1 MNKKRASKMITIIV
15 AIILL
20 QACSFFEKKIEYES
34 FVKALDEGDMGNV
47 MSASDDGYAYVKE
60 RIVDFTIETSGD
72 ENHYNTLYQ
81 TTEGIYN
88 LKEKLLYGKT
98 SQRITSKTI
107 DEKDRHKD
115 INYKEEEKYNT
126 NFMYQNGKVQGSA
139 SNLDVSPVKLIFNR
153 LHGVGKLQ
161 LKTGGNRKKLNEPNS
176 VGFTLT
182 EAQFQEI
189 INDKLKLQY
198 DKFGNTSI
206 VLNFNDSI
214 DNEKH
219 PMQITELT
227 ISIDYEKKNDEG
239 KMLTHSQQIYVYFSS
254 KKDNTETAKD
264 KYKEYKKEFSSIGNK
279 KK

>member
-1 MNKKRASKMITIIV
+1 MTKRLINKIIIMMV
-15 AIILL
+15 VMILL
-20 QACSFFEKKIEYES
+20 GACSFGEKKIDYEP
-34 FVKALDEGDMGNV
+34 FVKALDEGDMRKV
-47 MSASDDGYAYVKE
+47 MSASADGYAYVKE
-60 RIVDFTIETSGD
+60 RVVDFTIETNGD

-88 LKEKLLYGKT
+88 LKEKLLYGIT
-98 SQRITSKTI
+98 SQRITSKTK
-107 DEKDRHKD
+107 DEKDRHKNN
-115 INYKEEEKYNT
+115 NYKEEEKYNI
-126 NFMYQNGKVQGSA
+126 NFLYQNGKGQGSD
-139 SNLDVSPVKLIFNR
+139 SNLDVTPVKLIFNR
-153 LHGVGKLQ
+153 LQGVGDLKL
-161 LKTGGNRKKLNEPNS
+161 KAGGNRKKINEPNS

-198 DKFGNTSI
+198 DKFENASI

-227 ISIDYEKKNDEG
+227 ISIDYKRQNDEG

-254 KKDNTETAKD
+254 EKDNNQEAT
-264 KYKEYKKEFSSIGNK
+264 KEYVNYK
-279 KK
+279 KKYENNK

>member
-1 MNKKRASKMITIIV
+1 MTKRLINKIIIMMV
-15 AIILL
+15 VMILL
-20 QACSFFEKKIEYES
+20 GACSFGEKKIDYEP
-34 FVKALDEGDMGNV
+34 FVKALDEGDMRKA

-60 RIVDFTIETSGD
+60 RIVDFTIETNGD

-88 LKEKLLYGKT
+88 LKEKLLYGIT
-98 SQRITSKTI
+98 SQKITSKTKDI
-107 DEKDRHKD
+107 KDRHKD

-126 NFMYQNGKVQGSA
+126 NFMYKNGKVQGLD
-139 SNLDVSPVKLIFNR
+139 SNLDISPVKLIFNR
-153 LHGVGKLQ
+153 LQGVGNLKL
-161 LKTGGNRKKLNEPNS
+161 KADGNRKKFNEPNS

-198 DKFGNTSI
+198 NKFENASI

-227 ISIDYEKKNDEG
+227 ISIEYEKKNDEG

-254 KKDNTETAKD
+254 EKDNNQEAT
-264 KYKEYKKEFSSIGNK
+264 KEYVNCK
-279 KK
+279 KKYENNK

>member
-1 MNKKRASKMITIIV
+1 MTKRLINKIIIMMV
-15 AIILL
+15 VMILL
-20 QACSFFEKKIEYES
+20 GACSFGEKKIDYEP
-34 FVKALDEGDMGNV
+34 FVKALDEGDMRKA

-60 RIVDFTIETSGD
+60 RIVDFTIETNVD

-88 LKEKLLYGKT
+88 LKEKLLYGIT
-98 SQRITSKTI
+98 SQKITSKTKDI
-107 DEKDRHKD
+107 KDRHKD

-126 NFMYQNGKVQGSA
+126 NFMYKNGKVQGSD
-139 SNLDVSPVKLIFNR
+139 SNLDISPVKLIFNR
-153 LHGVGKLQ
+153 LQGVGNLKL
-161 LKTGGNRKKLNEPNS
+161 KADGNRKKFNEPNS

-198 DKFGNTSI
+198 NKFENASI

-227 ISIDYEKKNDEG
+227 ISIEYEKKNDEG

-254 KKDNTETAKD
+254 EKDNNQEAT
-264 KYKEYKKEFSSIGNK
+264 KEYVNCK
-279 KK
+279 KKYENNK

>member
-1 MNKKRASKMITIIV
+1 MTKRLINKIIIMMV
-15 AIILL
+15 VMILL
-20 QACSFFEKKIEYES
+20 GACSFGGKKIDYEP
-34 FVKALDEGDMGNV
+34 FVKALDEGDMRKV
-47 MSASDDGYAYVKE
+47 MSASADGYAYVKE
-60 RIVDFTIETSGD
+60 RVVDFTIETNGD

-88 LKEKLLYGKT
+88 LKEKLLYGIT
-98 SQRITSKTI
+98 SQRITSKTK
-107 DEKDRHKD
+107 DEKDRHKNN
-115 INYKEEEKYNT
+115 NYKEEEKYNI
-126 NFMYQNGKVQGSA
+126 NFLYQNGKGQGSD
-139 SNLDVSPVKLIFNR
+139 SNLDVTPVKLIFNR
-153 LHGVGKLQ
+153 LQGVGDLKL
-161 LKTGGNRKKLNEPNS
+161 KAGGNRKKINEPNS

-198 DKFGNTSI
+198 DKFENASI

-227 ISIDYEKKNDEG
+227 ISIDYKRQNDEG

-254 KKDNTETAKD
+254 EKDNNQEAT
-264 KYKEYKKEFSSIGNK
+264 KEYVNYK
-279 KK
+279 KKYENNK

>member
-1 MNKKRASKMITIIV
+1 MKLKKKVKVMIVVSIV
-15 AIILL
+15 ASLL
-20 QACSFFEKKIEYES
+20 SGCGFGEKQIDYKP
-34 FVKALDEGDMGNV
+34 FVKALDEGDMRKV

-60 RIVDFTIETSGD
+60 RVIDFTTEKNGD
-72 ENHYNTLYQ
+72 DRIHNTLYQ

-88 LKEKLLYGKT
+88 LKEKLLYGIT
-98 SQRITSKTI
+98 SQKITSKTKDI
-107 DEKDRHKD
+107 KDRHKD

-126 NFMYQNGKVQGSA
+126 NFMYKNGKLQGSD
-139 SNLDVSPVKLIFNR
+139 SNLDISPVKLIFNR
-153 LHGVGKLQ
+153 LQGVGNLKL
-161 LKTGGNRKKLNEPNS
+161 KADGNRKKFNEPNS

-198 DKFGNTSI
+198 NKFENASI

-254 KKDNTETAKD
+254 KKDNNQEA
-264 KYKEYKKEFSSIGNK
+264 KKEFVNYEKQYKNK
-279 KK
+279 

>member
-1 MNKKRASKMITIIV
+1 MKLKKKAKVMIVVSIV
-15 AIILL
+15 ASLL
-20 QACSFFEKKIEYES
+20 SGCGFGEKQIDYKP
-34 FVKALDEGDMGNV
+34 FVKALDEGDMGKV

-60 RIVDFTIETSGD
+60 RIVDFTIETNGD

-88 LKEKLLYGKT
+88 LNEKLLYGIT
-98 SQRITSKTI
+98 SQKITSKTKDI
-107 DEKDRHKD
+107 KDRHKD

-126 NFMYQNGKVQGSA
+126 NFMYKNGKVQGSD
-139 SNLDVSPVKLIFNR
+139 SNLDISPVKLIFNR
-153 LHGVGKLQ
+153 LQGVGNLKL
-161 LKTGGNRKKLNEPNS
+161 KADGNRKKFNEPNS

-189 INDKLKLQY
+189 INDKFKLQY
-198 DKFGNTSI
+198 NKFENASI

-254 KKDNTETAKD
+254 KKDNNQEA
-264 KYKEYKKEFSSIGNK
+264 KKEFVNYEKQYKNK
-279 KK
+279 

>member
-1 MNKKRASKMITIIV
+1 MKLKKKAKVMIVVSIV
-15 AIILL
+15 ASLL
-20 QACSFFEKKIEYES
+20 SGCGFGEKQIDYKP
-34 FVKALDEGDMGNV
+34 FVKALDEGDMRKV

-60 RIVDFTIETSGD
+60 RVIDFTTEKNGD
-72 ENHYNTLYQ
+72 DRIHNTLYQ

-88 LKEKLLYGKT
+88 LKEKLLYGIT
-98 SQRITSKTI
+98 SQKITSKTKDI
-107 DEKDRHKD
+107 KDRHKD

-126 NFMYQNGKVQGSA
+126 NFMYKNGKLQGSD
-139 SNLDVSPVKLIFNR
+139 SNLDISPVKLIFNR
-153 LHGVGKLQ
+153 LQGVGNLKL
-161 LKTGGNRKKLNEPNS
+161 KADGNRKKFNEPNS

-198 DKFGNTSI
+198 NKFENASI
-206 VLNFNDSI
+206 VLSFNDSI

-254 KKDNTETAKD
+254 KKDNNQEA
-264 KYKEYKKEFSSIGNK
+264 KKEFVNYEKQYKNK
-279 KK
+279 

>member
-1 MNKKRASKMITIIV
+1 MKLKKKVKVMIVVSIV
-15 AIILL
+15 ASLL
-20 QACSFFEKKIEYES
+20 SGCGFGEKQIDYKP
-34 FVKALDEGDMGNV
+34 FVKALDEGDMRKV

-60 RIVDFTIETSGD
+60 RVIDFTTEKNGD
-72 ENHYNTLYQ
+72 DRIHNTLYQ
-81 TTEGIYN
+81 TTEGIYK
-88 LKEKLLYGKT
+88 LKEKLLYGIT
-98 SQRITSKTI
+98 SQKITSKTKDI
-107 DEKDRHKD
+107 KDRHKD

-126 NFMYQNGKVQGSA
+126 NFMYKNGKLQGSD
-139 SNLDVSPVKLIFNR
+139 SNLDISPVKLIFNR
-153 LHGVGKLQ
+153 LQGVGNLKL
-161 LKTGGNRKKLNEPNS
+161 KADGNRKKFNEPNS

-198 DKFGNTSI
+198 NKFENASI

-254 KKDNTETAKD
+254 KKDNNQEA
-264 KYKEYKKEFSSIGNK
+264 KKEFGNYEK
-279 KK
+279 QYKNK

>member
-1 MNKKRASKMITIIV
+1 MITIIV
-15 AIILL
+15 AISLL

-219 PMQITELT
+219 PMQITELI

>member
-1 MNKKRASKMITIIV
+1 MKLKKKAKVMIVVSIV
-15 AIILL
+15 ASLL
-20 QACSFFEKKIEYES
+20 SGCGFGEKQIDYKP
-34 FVKALDEGDMGNV
+34 FVKALDEGDMRKV

-60 RIVDFTIETSGD
+60 RVIDFTTEKNGD
-72 ENHYNTLYQ
+72 DRIHNTLYQ
-81 TTEGIYN
+81 TTEGIYK
-88 LKEKLLYGKT
+88 LKEKLLYGIT
-98 SQRITSKTI
+98 SQKITSKTKDI
-107 DEKDRHKD
+107 KDRHKD

-126 NFMYQNGKVQGSA
+126 NFMYKNGKLQGSD
-139 SNLDVSPVKLIFNR
+139 SNLDISPVKLIFNR
-153 LHGVGKLQ
+153 LQGVGNLKL
-161 LKTGGNRKKLNEPNS
+161 KADGNRKKFNEPNS

-198 DKFGNTSI
+198 NKFENASI

-254 KKDNTETAKD
+254 KKDNNQEA
-264 KYKEYKKEFSSIGNK
+264 KKEFVNYEKQYKNK
-279 KK
+279 

>member
-1 MNKKRASKMITIIV
+1 MKLKKKAKVMIVVSIV
-15 AIILL
+15 ASLL
-20 QACSFFEKKIEYES
+20 SGCGFGEKQIDYKP
-34 FVKALDEGDMGNV
+34 FVKALDEGDMRKV

-60 RIVDFTIETSGD
+60 RVIDFTTEKNGD
-72 ENHYNTLYQ
+72 DRIHNTLYQ

-88 LKEKLLYGKT
+88 LKEKLLYGIT
-98 SQRITSKTI
+98 SQKITSKTKDI
-107 DEKDRHKD
+107 KDRHKD

-126 NFMYQNGKVQGSA
+126 NFMYKNGKLQGSD
-139 SNLDVSPVKLIFNR
+139 SNLDISPVKLIFNR
-153 LHGVGKLQ
+153 LQGVGNLKL
-161 LKTGGNRKKLNEPNS
+161 KADGNRKKINEPNS

-198 DKFGNTSI
+198 NKFENASI

-254 KKDNTETAKD
+254 KKDNNQEA
-264 KYKEYKKEFSSIGNK
+264 KKEFVNYEKQYKNK
-279 KK
+279 

>member
-1 MNKKRASKMITIIV
+1 MKLKKKAKVMIVVSIV
-15 AIILL
+15 ASVLSG
-20 QACSFFEKKIEYES
+20 CGFGEKQIDYKP
-34 FVKALDEGDMGNV
+34 FVKALDEGDMRKV

-60 RIVDFTIETSGD
+60 RVIDFTTEKNGD
-72 ENHYNTLYQ
+72 DRIHNTLYQ

-88 LKEKLLYGKT
+88 LKEKLLYGIT
-98 SQRITSKTI
+98 SQKITSKTKDI
-107 DEKDRHKD
+107 KDRHKD

-126 NFMYQNGKVQGSA
+126 YFMYKNGKLQGSD
-139 SNLDVSPVKLIFNR
+139 SNLDISPVKLIFNR
-153 LHGVGKLQ
+153 LQGVGNLKL
-161 LKTGGNRKKLNEPNS
+161 KADGNRKKFNEPNS

-198 DKFGNTSI
+198 NKFENASI

-254 KKDNTETAKD
+254 KKDNNQEA
-264 KYKEYKKEFSSIGNK
+264 KKEFVNYEKQYKNK
-279 KK
+279 

>member
-1 MNKKRASKMITIIV
+1 MKLKKKAKVMIVVSIV
-15 AIILL
+15 ASLL
-20 QACSFFEKKIEYES
+20 CGCGFGEKQIDYKP
-34 FVKALDEGDMGNV
+34 FVKALDEGDMRKV

-60 RIVDFTIETSGD
+60 RVIDFTTEKNGD
-72 ENHYNTLYQ
+72 DRIHNTLYQ

-88 LKEKLLYGKT
+88 LKEKLLYGIT
-98 SQRITSKTI
+98 SQKITSKTKDI
-107 DEKDRHKD
+107 KDRHKD

-126 NFMYQNGKVQGSA
+126 NFMYKNGKLQGSD
-139 SNLDVSPVKLIFNR
+139 SNLDISPVKLIFNR
-153 LHGVGKLQ
+153 LQGVGNLKL
-161 LKTGGNRKKLNEPNS
+161 KADGNRKKFNEPNS

-198 DKFGNTSI
+198 NKFENASI

-254 KKDNTETAKD
+254 KKDNNQEA
-264 KYKEYKKEFSSIGNK
+264 KKEFVNYEKQYKNK
-279 KK
+279 

>member
-1 MNKKRASKMITIIV
+1 MKLKKKAKVMIVVSIMAS
-15 AIILL
+15 LL
-20 QACSFFEKKIEYES
+20 SGCGFGEKQIDYKP
-34 FVKALDEGDMGNV
+34 FVKALDEGDMRKV

-60 RIVDFTIETSGD
+60 RVIDFTTEKNGD
-72 ENHYNTLYQ
+72 DRIHNTLYQ

-88 LKEKLLYGKT
+88 LKEKLLYGIT
-98 SQRITSKTI
+98 SQKITSKTKDI
-107 DEKDRHKD
+107 KDRHKD

-126 NFMYQNGKVQGSA
+126 NFMYKNGKFQGSD
-139 SNLDVSPVKLIFNR
+139 SNLDISPVKLIFNR
-153 LHGVGKLQ
+153 LQGVGNLKL
-161 LKTGGNRKKLNEPNS
+161 KADGNRKKFNEPNS

-198 DKFGNTSI
+198 NKFENASI

-254 KKDNTETAKD
+254 KKDNNQEA
-264 KYKEYKKEFSSIGNK
+264 KKEFVNYEKQYKNK
-279 KK
+279 

>member
-1 MNKKRASKMITIIV
+1 MMV
-15 AIILL
+15 VMILL
-20 QACSFFEKKIEYES
+20 GACSFGEKKIDYEP
-34 FVKALDEGDMGNV
+34 FVKALDEGDMRKA

-60 RIVDFTIETSGD
+60 RIVDFTIETNGD

-88 LKEKLLYGKT
+88 LKEKLLYGIT
-98 SQRITSKTI
+98 SQKITSKTKDI
-107 DEKDRHKD
+107 KDRHKD

-126 NFMYQNGKVQGSA
+126 NFMYKNGKVQGSD
-139 SNLDVSPVKLIFNR
+139 SNLDISPVKLIFNR
-153 LHGVGKLQ
+153 LQGVGNLKL
-161 LKTGGNRKKLNEPNS
+161 KADGNRKKFNEPNS

-198 DKFGNTSI
+198 NKFENASI

-227 ISIDYEKKNDEG
+227 ISIEYEKKNDEG

-254 KKDNTETAKD
+254 EKDNNQEAT
-264 KYKEYKKEFSSIGNK
+264 KEYVDCK
-279 KK
+279 KKYENNK

>member
-1 MNKKRASKMITIIV
+1 MKLKKKAKVMIVVSIV
-15 AIILL
+15 ASLL
-20 QACSFFEKKIEYES
+20 SGCGFGEKQIDYKP
-34 FVKALDEGDMGNV
+34 FVKALDEGDMRKV

-60 RIVDFTIETSGD
+60 RVIDFTTEKNGD
-72 ENHYNTLYQ
+72 DRIHNTLYQ

-88 LKEKLLYGKT
+88 LKEKLLYGIT
-98 SQRITSKTI
+98 SQKITSKTKDI
-107 DEKDRHKD
+107 KDRHKD

-126 NFMYQNGKVQGSA
+126 NFMYKNGKLQGSD
-139 SNLDVSPVKLIFNR
+139 SNLDISPVKLIFNR
-153 LHGVGKLQ
+153 LQGVGNLKL
-161 LKTGGNRKKLNEPNS
+161 KADGNRKKFNEPNS

-198 DKFGNTSI
+198 NKFENASI

-254 KKDNTETAKD
+254 KKDNNQEA
-264 KYKEYKKEFSSIGNK
+264 KKEFVNYEKQYKNK
-279 KK
+279 

>member
-1 MNKKRASKMITIIV
+1 MKLKKKAKVMIVVSIV
-15 AIILL
+15 ASLL
-20 QACSFFEKKIEYES
+20 SGCVFGEKQIDYKP
-34 FVKALDEGDMGNV
+34 FVKALDEGDMRKV

-60 RIVDFTIETSGD
+60 RVIDFTTEKNGD
-72 ENHYNTLYQ
+72 DRIHNTLYQ

-88 LKEKLLYGKT
+88 LKEKLLYGIT
-98 SQRITSKTI
+98 SQKITSKTKDI
-107 DEKDRHKD
+107 KDRHKD

-126 NFMYQNGKVQGSA
+126 NFMYKNGKLQGSD
-139 SNLDVSPVKLIFNR
+139 SNLDISPVKLIFNR
-153 LHGVGKLQ
+153 LQGVGNLKL
-161 LKTGGNRKKLNEPNS
+161 KADGNRKKFNEPNS

-198 DKFGNTSI
+198 NKFENASI

-254 KKDNTETAKD
+254 KKDNNQEA
-264 KYKEYKKEFSSIGNK
+264 KKEFVNYEKQYKNK
-279 KK
+279 

>member
-1 MNKKRASKMITIIV
+1 MKLKKKAKVMIVVSIMAS
-15 AIILL
+15 LL
-20 QACSFFEKKIEYES
+20 SGCGFGEKQIDYKP
-34 FVKALDEGDMGNV
+34 FVKALDEGDMRKV

-60 RIVDFTIETSGD
+60 RVIDFTTEKNGD
-72 ENHYNTLYQ
+72 DRIHNTLYQ

-88 LKEKLLYGKT
+88 LKEKLLYGIT
-98 SQRITSKTI
+98 SQKITSKTKDI
-107 DEKDRHKD
+107 KDRHKD

-126 NFMYQNGKVQGSA
+126 NFMYKNGKLQGSD
-139 SNLDVSPVKLIFNR
+139 SNLDISPVKLIFNR
-153 LHGVGKLQ
+153 LQGVGNLKL
-161 LKTGGNRKKLNEPNS
+161 KADGNRKKFNEPNS

-198 DKFGNTSI
+198 NKFENASI

-254 KKDNTETAKD
+254 KKDNNQEA
-264 KYKEYKKEFSSIGNK
+264 KKEFVNYEKQYKNK
-279 KK
+279 

>member
-1 MNKKRASKMITIIV
+1 MKLKKKAKVMIVVSIV
-15 AIILL
+15 ASLL
-20 QACSFFEKKIEYES
+20 SGCGFGEKQIDYKP
-34 FVKALDEGDMGNV
+34 FVKALDEGDMGKV

-60 RIVDFTIETSGD
+60 RIVDFTIETNGE

-88 LKEKLLYGKT
+88 LNEKLLYGIT
-98 SQRITSKTI
+98 SQKITSKTKDI
-107 DEKDRHKD
+107 KDRHKD

-126 NFMYQNGKVQGSA
+126 NFMYKNGKVQGSD
-139 SNLDVSPVKLIFNR
+139 SNLDISPVKLIFNR
-153 LHGVGKLQ
+153 LQGVGNLKL
-161 LKTGGNRKKLNEPNS
+161 KADGNRKKFNEPNS

-189 INDKLKLQY
+189 INDKFKLQY
-198 DKFGNTSI
+198 NKFENASI

-254 KKDNTETAKD
+254 KKDNNQEA
-264 KYKEYKKEFSSIGNK
+264 KKEFVNYEKQYKNK
-279 KK
+279 

>member
-1 MNKKRASKMITIIV
+1 MKLKKKAKVMIVVSIV
-15 AIILL
+15 ASLL
-20 QACSFFEKKIEYES
+20 SGCGLGEKQIDYKP
-34 FVKALDEGDMGNV
+34 FVKALDEGDMRKV

-60 RIVDFTIETSGD
+60 RVIDFTTEKNGD
-72 ENHYNTLYQ
+72 DRIHNTLYQ

-88 LKEKLLYGKT
+88 LKEKLLYGIT
-98 SQRITSKTI
+98 SQKITSKTKDI
-107 DEKDRHKD
+107 KDRHKD

-126 NFMYQNGKVQGSA
+126 NFMYKNGKLQGSD
-139 SNLDVSPVKLIFNR
+139 SNLDISPVKLIFNR
-153 LHGVGKLQ
+153 LQGVGNLKL
-161 LKTGGNRKKLNEPNS
+161 KADGNRKKFNEPNS

-198 DKFGNTSI
+198 NKFENASI

-254 KKDNTETAKD
+254 KKDNNQEA
-264 KYKEYKKEFSSIGNK
+264 KKEFVNYEKQYKNK
-279 KK
+279 

>member
-1 MNKKRASKMITIIV
+1 MMV
-15 AIILL
+15 VMILL
-20 QACSFFEKKIEYES
+20 GACSFGEKKIDYEP
-34 FVKALDEGDMGNV
+34 FVKALDEGDMRKV
-47 MSASDDGYAYVKE
+47 MSASADGYAYVKE
-60 RIVDFTIETSGD
+60 RVVDFTIETNGD

-254 KKDNTETAKD
+254 KKDNNQEAT
-264 KYKEYKKEFSSIGNK
+264 KEYINYK
-279 KK
+279 KKYENN